1 MVHIQKIFKEICKKY
16 SKKLLWYWNS
26 IIIKSGKLS
35 NLIGKNNVLRTPNRG
50 STCGIHL
57 VPRNDNEFYLG
68 AGSNISVKP
77 NYQPRIGTLEYL
89 LKSLKYEISDEFDKS
104 NIDITLGY
112 RPMSFDGRPLI
123 GTLNDNKNIFFV
135 GGLKRDG
142 LTLGPVIIEQIINW
156 LKNTSDSN
164 KIILKC
170 GTQKENPFHMALK
183 NLQ

>member
-1 MVHIQKIFKEICKKY
+1 MWCIFKDIIKKYAKNIQKNYFGIGTG
-16 SKKLLWYWNS
+16 

-123 GTLNDNKNIFFV
+123 GTLNDNKIF
-135 GGLKRDG
+135 L
-142 LTLGPVIIEQIINW
+142 
-156 LKNTSDSN
+156 
-164 KIILKC
+164 
-170 GTQKENPFHMALK
+170 
-183 NLQ
+183 